1 MVVTRDNLLQ
11 VNLAEALNRTNQ
23 AMGSE
28 KKLDGGKKERLTH
41 HMQPIQ
47 DSGQVY
53 LGDSTR
59 FVQTPPPRVSGCEPC
74 LRGSAGKITS
84 QKMPCCHVQLES

>member
-28 KKLDGGKKERLTH
+28 KKLDGGKRRASHITC
-41 HMQPIQ
+41 
-47 DSGQVY
+47 SRY
-53 LGDSTR
+53 
-59 FVQTPPPRVSGCEPC
+59 
-74 LRGSAGKITS
+74 KIPV
-84 QKMPCCHVQLES
+84 KFI